1 MAIPDFQS
9 MMLPLLQIIADG
21 QEHQMRDLNEKVA
34 DHFQLTETERHQKL
48 PIGNNKVLGN
58 RVAWAKAHLGNAK
71 LLDTVR
77 RGFVK
82 ITERGRSVL
91 AQSPSKIDLR
101 LLKQFPEHVA
111 FLRGN
116 ATSTNEQPEHQASDD
131 VTSTITPEEQID
143 TAYESLR
150 TKLSR
155 DLLDHVLKNSDQFF
169 EQLVVDLLVA
179 MGYGGSIE
187 DAGKAVGKSG
197 DGGIDGVIK
206 EDKLGLD
213 TIVIQA
219 KKWNGHAVG
228 RPDVQ
233 AFAGSK
239 EGHRAHKG
247 VFITTSTFSQ
257 PALDFVKQIQRRI
270 VLIDGQELAN
280 LMIDHGIG
288 VSISRSFVLR
298 RVDSDYFED
307 SE

>member
-9 MMLPLLQIIADG
+9 MMLPLMQIIADG
-21 QEHQMRDLNEKVA
+21 QEHRMRDLNEKVA
-34 DHFQLTETERHQKL
+34 DYFQLSEAERHQKL

-71 LLDTVR
+71 LLETVR

-82 ITERGRSVL
+82 ITERGRHVL
-91 AQSPSKIDLR
+91 AQRPDKINLK
-101 LLKQFPEHVA
+101 LLDQFPEHVQ
-111 FLRGN
+111 FHKGK
-116 ATSTNEQPEHQASDD
+116 SPDPIQPDPTDD
-131 VTSTITPEEQID
+131 SVEKTPEERID
-143 TAYESLR
+143 QAYKELR
-150 TKLSR
+150 AGLIQE
-155 DLLDHVLKNSDQFF
+155 LLEQVLRNSDSFF

-187 DAGKAVGKSG
+187 DAGLAVGKSG

-206 EDKLGLD
+206 EDRLGLD

-233 AFAGSK
+233 AFAGSM

-257 PALDFVKQIQRRI
+257 PALEFVKQIQRRI

-288 VSISRSFVLR
+288 VSASRSFVLK
-298 RVDSDYFED
+298 RVDSDYFADE
-307 SE
+307 EP